1 MSKAAVDP
9 EELLRFVAAL
19 KRFNASTRDEV
30 AAVHRQFK
38 RLGETWQDQEHAK
51 FAESFET
58 MVRVYA
64 RFLEE
69 SERQVPVLT
78 RKAEA
83 VRDYLRSG

>member
-1 MSKAAVDP
+1 MGKAAVDP

-19 KRFNASTRDEV
+19 KRFNTTTRDEV
-30 AAVHRQFK
+30 AAVSRQFK

-51 FAESFET
+51 FAESFES
-58 MVRVYA
+58 MVRSYA